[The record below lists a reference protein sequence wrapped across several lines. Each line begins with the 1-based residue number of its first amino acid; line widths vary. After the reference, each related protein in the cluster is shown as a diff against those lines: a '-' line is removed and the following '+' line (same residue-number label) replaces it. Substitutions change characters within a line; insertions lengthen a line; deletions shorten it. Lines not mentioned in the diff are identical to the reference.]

1 MDIVMIGHIMKEFIR
16 FPGRKLGPVLGSPAA
31 YTSVGA
37 SRLGAITGLVTVV
50 GSDMPGELLDVIRDA
65 KVNTDG
71 VKVSGPRSRVAI
83 LTYDD
88 EGRKKL
94 DYPQAPRDIMASDIP
109 KHYLKAKGFLVC
121 PINGEVPA
129 ETVQFI
135 VNHRRDK
142 SVLMTDLGGYIG
154 AATTPEQ
161 RYKYTKSLDDVGRL
175 VGYFDVV
182 KASVEDCGFLFA
194 NTCSH
199 GNVVGQ
205 FLEWGA
211 KICII
216 TLGDRGS
223 FVATGN
229 DAFHVSAIPANTAD
243 STGAG
248 DEYSAAFLVEYTRTA
263 DAHRAALYAS
273 AASAIVVEATG
284 GVQIAR
290 MPSHADVLTRLA
302 KHRSQLLP

>member
-1 MDIVMIGHIMKEFIR
+1 MDIAVIGHVMKEFIR
-16 FPGRKLGPVLGSPAA
+16 FPGRELGPVLGSPAA

-37 SRLGAITGLVTVV
+37 SRLGASTGLVTVV

-71 VKVSGPRSRVAI
+71 VRVSGPRSRVAI

-94 DYPQAPRDIMASDIP
+94 DYRQAPREVMASDIP
-109 KHYLKAKGFLVC
+109 QCYLEAKGFLVC

-135 VNHRRDK
+135 VSHRCGK

-161 RYKYTKSLDDVGRL
+161 RHKYIKSLDDVGRL

-182 KASVEDCGFLFA
+182 KASAEDCEFVFL
-194 NTCSH
+194 NTCSPEDAAC
-199 GNVVGQ
+199 Q

-211 KICII
+211 RVSIV

-223 FVATGN
+223 VVATRN
-229 DAFHVSAIPANTAD
+229 DVFHVSAIRANAVD

-248 DEYSAAFLVEYTRTA
+248 DEYSAAFLVEYVRTA

-284 GVQIAR
+284 GVRVAR

-302 KHRSQLLP
+302 ERGS